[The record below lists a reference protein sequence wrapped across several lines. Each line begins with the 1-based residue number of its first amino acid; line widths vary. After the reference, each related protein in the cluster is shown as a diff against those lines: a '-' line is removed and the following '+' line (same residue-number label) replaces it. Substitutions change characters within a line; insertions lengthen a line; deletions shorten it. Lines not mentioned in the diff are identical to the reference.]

1 MVPGAGNKIDG
12 LNLEGARAKMKMA
25 LARIWL
31 GGIMAIWAAMF
42 FIMAMYFD
50 KPLNPFD
57 SGAAAFPAIISV
69 SLFITAVWMML
80 QEFRR
85 LPTSEPI
92 KAKRFGAN
100 IFSAILLILYAF
112 SMPYA
117 GYYLSTLV
125 FIPAFLISSDERRW
139 KWIIII
145 TAILLLFNY
154 LSFDRLLGVSLPKFG
169 AAFVE

>member
-1 MVPGAGNKIDG
+1 M
-12 LNLEGARAKMKMA
+12 RMA

-31 GGIMAIWAAMF
+31 GGILALWAAVF
-42 FIMAMYFD
+42 FVMAMYFD
-50 KPLNPFD
+50 KPLNTFD
-57 SGAAAFPAIISV
+57 SGPTAFPAMISA
-69 SLFITAVWMML
+69 SLFITAVWMMV

-85 LPTSEPI
+85 LPGSQPV

-100 IFSAILLILYAF
+100 IVSAILIILYAF

-125 FIPAFLISSDERRW
+125 FIPAFLLASNERRW
-139 KWIIII
+139 RWILLI

-169 AAFVE
+169 AALVE